1 MKSKLKYILLRMI
14 FVVSSIV
21 LLSGCQSNQP
31 KMPVLYAGYNFDA
44 MIGDAHVVELKDKS
58 SIPALDG
65 YVRDV
70 NWQLDRPISGKIV
83 AKYRPNKYTK
93 QTIGNLRSI
102 DGIDVIPLTRVHLSS
117 KPAMLSDNSVL
128 ISGHAALSQVNVL
141 KSNLLPKGD
150 YVLRLKI
157 RGTHNWDR
165 KEVYVQ
171 VR

>member
-1 MKSKLKYILLRMI
+1 MKNRLKFVFFKTIFIL
-14 FVVSSIV
+14 SSIV

-31 KMPVLYAGYNFDA
+31 KMPVLYTGYNFDA
-44 MIGDAHVVELKDKS
+44 MIGKAHVIELKDKS
-58 SIPALDG
+58 RIPALNG

-70 NWQLDRPISGKIV
+70 YWQLDRPISGKIT
-83 AKYRPNKYTK
+83 AKYRPNKYTT

-141 KSNLLPKGD
+141 KSNVLPKGD
-150 YVLRLKI
+150 YVLRLKV
-157 RGTHNWDR
+157 RGTRNWDR